1 MRAASRS
8 AIVTSLIAAA
18 SGGLLA
24 IAAPASAASL
34 SAPSVV
40 TSATKVT
47 IVAHTDAVQAAQLV
61 FNGKVVRSA
70 GPLQLG
76 STLSYTFATA
86 PLRNGSYPV
95 ALRQQLAV
103 APWYT
108 AASARIRLRIP
119 PAAPTSVGA
128 HLLSGRTDLLSGRT
142 VRVTWARGTEP
153 DLSGYAVRNTSVAE
167 VTWLG
172 VRSACGTAT
181 CAAMVSLPAMAGPT
195 VGFAVVA
202 YRSDGAGG
210 TLASAV
216 SPIVRVSI
224 PGAAGAAGGRL
235 PGIAAGGSAAGA
247 GGFDAVGGYGR
258 RDLPTQAFSG
268 GSPLVQPT
276 VGPHASPLTVPH
288 GRTVGAPAVG
298 PSLAAGAGYVVAAG
312 VLIAL
317 LALAHI
323 AVWRWRRRLPA
334 PAAGPALSSSALSSS
349 SAAESAPPVGRPWS
363 SGFSH

>member
-1 MRAASRS
+1 VRAASRS

-128 HLLSGRTDLLSGRT
+128 HLLSGRT